1 MDIQL
6 MIKKGYTLVSMM
18 LCLFIISVMT
28 LLTISKYTTVNKDD
42 LFLFSDFVYYQGLS
56 LTSNSQIDLVS
67 DYLPI
72 GNSIYFYSD
81 GNVNKAKTI
90 EIGNKE
96 LVITLG
102 NGYAHFK

>member
-1 MDIQL
+1 
-6 MIKKGYTLVSMM
+6 MIKKGYTLMSMM

-56 LTSNSQIDLVS
+56 LTSSKQTDLSS
-67 DYLPI
+67 DYLPF

-81 GNVNKAKTI
+81 GYVNKAKTI
-90 EIGNKE
+90 EIGNKK
-96 LVITLG
+96 LIITLG
-102 NGYAHFK
+102 NGYAHFE

>member
-1 MDIQL
+1 